1 MTPLLLAAALSLS
14 PAGGDRSGVEV
25 LRDISYSTGKP
36 EDAAKHKLDL
46 YRPKDA
52 RSAPVL
58 LFIHGGA
65 WRVGDRW
72 QYAALGNRFAR
83 DGILTA
89 VMSYRLAPRNPHP
102 AQIEDVAAAFTWV
115 ARNIGEYG
123 GDPKRIFV
131 AGHSAGAHLAAL
143 LTLDQRYLKARGL
156 SWRDIRGTIA
166 LSGVY
171 EIRGLESV
179 FGRDRQVRKEASPLW
194 HVKAGAPPFLIG
206 YCERDYPTLPAQALR
221 LQRALRGAGVPA
233 ELVFLPGQGHI
244 SEIMRLASE
253 DDPAARAMLRFMRR

>member
-1 MTPLLLAAALSLS
+1 MTTLLLAAALSLLQTAAER
-14 PAGGDRSGVEV
+14 PGVEV
-25 LRDISYSTGKP
+25 LRNISYTTGKP

-46 YRPKDA
+46 YRPSNA
-52 RSAPVL
+52 RNAPVL

-65 WRVGDRW
+65 WRMGDRR

-102 AQIEDVAAAFTWV
+102 AQIEDVAAAFAWV
-115 ARNIGEYG
+115 ARRIGEYG

-156 SWRDIRGTIA
+156 SWHDIRGTIA

-171 EIRGLESV
+171 EIRGPESV
-179 FGRDRQVRKEASPLW
+179 FGRNEQARKEASPLGQ
-194 HVKAGAPPFLIG
+194 VKAGAPPFLIA

-221 LQRALRGAGVPA
+221 FHRALRAAGVPA
-233 ELVFLPGQGHI
+233 ELVFIRGQGHI
-244 SEIMRLASE
+244 SEILHLARE
-253 DDPAARAMLRFMRR
+253 DDPAARAMLRFMQR